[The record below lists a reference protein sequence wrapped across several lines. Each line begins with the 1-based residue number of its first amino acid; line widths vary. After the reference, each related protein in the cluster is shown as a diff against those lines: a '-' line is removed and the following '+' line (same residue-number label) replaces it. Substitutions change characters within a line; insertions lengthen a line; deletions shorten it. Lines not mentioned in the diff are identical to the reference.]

1 MYILNAVL
9 VLVILL
15 NMYALG
21 AGRMSSLVRTAA
33 MQGVLL
39 ALLPEIALGSRGL
52 MPFAVTAI
60 TLGVKGML
68 IPWLLLR
75 ALRNTNVKKEV
86 EPLIGFMPSILLGAL
101 VTGTAL
107 TLSGILS
114 APRHPLG
121 LMVMPTAIST
131 LFTGFLLL
139 TARVKA
145 VTQAIGFLILENGIY
160 VFGLL
165 LLAAVPALVELGI
178 LLDVFV
184 GIFVIS
190 IILHHINRTF
200 DSMDTRSLAALKE

>member
-114 APRHPLG
+114 GPRHPLG